1 MNTGTLFVVSA
12 PSGAGKTSL
21 VTKLVE
27 SRDTLEVSVSHT
39 TRPMRPGEEN
49 GKHYHFVTKE
59 AFQADIGKGHFLEH
73 AEVFGN
79 FYGTSHLAIEEKL
92 SQGIDVILEIDW
104 QGAEQVRRLIPDCLS
119 IFIVPPSLQELRR
132 RLEGRASDA
141 EDVIERRLAEAQDE
155 MSHYAEFDYLVVN
168 DDFDHAYQQLDAIF
182 ESVRLEMLNQQ
193 VKYADLLQNLLA
205 RD

>member
-21 VTKLVE
+21 VSKLVE
-27 SRDTLEVSVSHT
+27 SRETLEVSVSHT

-49 GKHYHFVTKE
+49 GKHYHFVSKE

-104 QGAEQVRRLIPDCLS
+104 QGAEQVRRLIPDCLT
-119 IFIVPPSLQELRR
+119 IFIVPPSLQELRK

-141 EDVIERRLAEAQDE
+141 ADVIERRLAEAQDE

-168 DDFDHAYQQLDAIF
+168 DDFDHAFNQLDAIF
-182 ESVRLEMLNQQ
+182 EAVRLEMLNQQ